1 MDRRMFIT
9 SIAGGLL
16 AAPLAAEAQ
25 QPGKVYRIGYLQ
37 TAAREQTLHMV
48 RAFEEGLR
56 DLGYRVG
63 QNVVIEYR
71 FAEARPERLPGL
83 AADLVRLNVD
93 VIVTGL
99 NSNTAAGLQGTTASP
114 VVMANSV
121 DPVGAGFVETLAR
134 PGRNV
139 TGVTQDT
146 GNEVFGKRLELLKE
160 ILPRGSREWAV
171 LWNPT
176 FGPNRGRWEATAD
189 AARKLELTLLSA
201 EMQGLDDLEPA
212 FASITKSHPGGLVVM
227 SDALLFTYR
236 RQIGSMAI
244 KNRLPAISTVREY
257 AEAGLL
263 LTYGASLPGLWY
275 RSATYGDKILNG
287 ATPADLPV
295 EQPTKFELIIN
306 PKTAK
311 ALGLTIPPSL
321 LGRADEVI
329 QGSTAARSPLA
340 PVGCCSRG

>member
-1 MDRRMFIT
+1 MNRRRFVLT
-9 SIAGGLL
+9 SLAGAFAG
-16 AAPLAAEAQ
+16 PLAAGAQ

-37 TAAREQTLHMV
+37 TSTREEQLHMV
-48 RAFEEGLR
+48 KAFEAGLR

-71 FAEARPERLPGL
+71 FAEARPEWLPGL

-93 VIVTGL
+93 VIVTGI
-99 NSNTAAGLQGTTASP
+99 NSNTAAAMKATTTIP
-114 VVMANSV
+114 IVMANSV

-176 FGPNRGRWEATAD
+176 FGPNRGRWDATAD

-212 FASITKSHPGGLVVM
+212 FASITKRHPGGLVVM
-227 SDALLFTYR
+227 SDAVLFTYR
-236 RQIGSMAI
+236 RQIGSMVI

-275 RSATYGDKILNG
+275 RSATYVDKILKD
-287 ATPADLPV
+287 AKPADIPV
-295 EQPTKFELIIN
+295 EQPKKFEFIIN
-306 PKTAK
+306 LKTAK
-311 ALGLTIPPSL
+311 QIGLTIPPNVL
-321 LGRADEVI
+321 ARADKVI
-329 QGSTAARSPLA
+329 R
-340 PVGCCSRG
+340 

>member
-1 MDRRMFIT
+1 MVRLNSKDQVIDRRTFL
-9 SIAGGLL
+9 AGAGTVLL
-16 AAPLAAEAQ
+16 AAPLGAEAQ
-25 QPGKVYRIGYLQ
+25 QAGKVYRIGYLQ
-37 TAAREQTLHMV
+37 TSTREEQLHMV
-48 RAFEEGLR
+48 KAFEDGLR

-93 VIVTGL
+93 VIVTGI
-99 NSNTAAGLQGTTASP
+99 NSNTAAAMKATTTIP
-114 VVMANSV
+114 IVMANSV

-146 GNEVFGKRLELLKE
+146 GNEVFGKRLEVLKE
-160 ILPRGSREWAV
+160 ILPRGSRELAV

-176 FGPNRGRWEATAD
+176 FGPNRGRWEATAA
-189 AARKLELTLLSA
+189 AARKLGLTLLSA
-201 EMQGLDDLEPA
+201 EMQGLDDLEAA
-212 FASITKSHPGGLVVM
+212 FASIMKRHPGGLVVM
-227 SDALLFTYR
+227 SDAVLFTYR

-244 KNRLPAISTVREY
+244 KNRLPAISTVSEY

-275 RSATYGDKILNG
+275 RSATYVDKILKG
-287 ATPADLPV
+287 SKPGDLPV
-295 EQPTKFELIIN
+295 EQPTKFELVIN
-306 PKTAK
+306 LKTAK

-329 QGSTAARSPLA
+329 Q
-340 PVGCCSRG
+340 